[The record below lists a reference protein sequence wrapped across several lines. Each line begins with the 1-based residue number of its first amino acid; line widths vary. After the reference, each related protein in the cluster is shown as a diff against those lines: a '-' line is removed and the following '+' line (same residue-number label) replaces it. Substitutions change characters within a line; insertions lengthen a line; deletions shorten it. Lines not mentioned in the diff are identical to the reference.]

1 MLLISKITLT
11 VGLLGLLLF
20 AWSLINYSP
29 IIVQIFHFSLN
40 FLLIIALYRS
50 WDFFLSSRQT
60 ILLGFNLNANFSVTL
75 SMMFLPP
82 PFLSFLG
89 RKKIISFLWIFVA
102 FFLYILTIILG
113 TSNRYQNS
121 ENIHLNILS
130 SLLGF
135 KLLQFCNLYK
145 LCLTYCKCL
154 SYTYFLRARRIN
166 WLNIKYV
173 GFRQARM
180 WAPVLEQLE
189 VLYMYIY

>member
-102 FFLYILTIILG
+102 FFSLYFDYHPWHFQQVSKFREYSPKYIVI
-113 TSNRYQNS
+113 
-121 ENIHLNILS
+121 
-130 SLLGF
+130 F
-135 KLLQFCNLYK
+135 
-145 LCLTYCKCL
+145 
-154 SYTYFLRARRIN
+154 AR
-166 WLNIKYV
+166 
-173 GFRQARM
+173 F
-180 WAPVLEQLE
+180 
-189 VLYMYIY
+189 